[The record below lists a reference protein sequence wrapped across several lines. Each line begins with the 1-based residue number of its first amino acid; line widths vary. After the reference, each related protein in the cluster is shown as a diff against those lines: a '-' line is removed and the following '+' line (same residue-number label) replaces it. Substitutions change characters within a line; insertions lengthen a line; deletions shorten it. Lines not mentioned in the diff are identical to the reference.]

1 MCFPGMPKAK
11 TNTSG
16 EERSP
21 FWWLR
26 WVPAALAFLLVL
38 DLIYVVGRVAIVP
51 VLASF
56 AIAYLLE
63 PIVEYFTHHR
73 IKRPIAA
80 ILAILIV
87 SLALGGVLA
96 LTIPDLWA
104 QATAAGEKIMAYA
117 TPGNAAWQRAQ
128 LRKFSPFLDT
138 LLGARLEEIIRDP
151 AGSLS
156 ASASWAAGG
165 LSDFLSTAV
174 AGLDLLLVPF
184 FVFYI
189 LVDFQNWRDS
199 SEGLIP
205 PRFRE
210 PFSRMFDEVGRILQ
224 SYVRGQLMIA
234 LIMGGLYAIG
244 FAFLGVPAWGG
255 IAVISGFL
263 NLIPYVG
270 TLFGWVLAAGFTFA
284 DTRDLWRVIAVTG
297 VFVAVQSVEGY
308 YLTPKILGGRLRLHP
323 MAVFLGLLVGGKLFG
338 FLGILLAVP
347 VIAICHVFLKF
358 FRELYKGSKFYHNG
372 EIHPAEAPSEKIEE
386 RIAEA
391 ADTVLTEQVEAQEGD
406 ELLAPEKKDDDPVA
420 QEFATK

>member
-1 MCFPGMPKAK
+1 MLKMK
-11 TNTSG
+11 TNKSG

-38 DLIYVVGRVAIVP
+38 ELIYIVGRVAIVP

-63 PIVEYFTHHR
+63 PIVEYFEQYR
-73 IKRPIAA
+73 LKRPIAA
-80 ILAILIV
+80 ILSILLV
-87 SLALGGVLA
+87 SVVLGGVLA

-128 LRKFSPFLDT
+128 LREFSPFLDAVI
-138 LLGARLEEIIRDP
+138 GEKLERIIRDP

-165 LSDFLSTAV
+165 LSDFFSTAV
-174 AGLDLLLVPF
+174 AGLDLLVVPF

-189 LVDFQNWRDS
+189 LVDFQTWRDS
-199 SEGLIP
+199 SEELIP

-234 LIMGGLYAIG
+234 MIMAALYAAG
-244 FAFLGVPAWGG
+244 FVFLGVPAWGG

-270 TLFGWVLAAGFTFA
+270 TLFGWVLAGGFTFA
-284 DTRDLWRVIAVTG
+284 DTRDLWRVFAVTG
-297 VFVAVQSVEGY
+297 VFVVVQTIEGY

-323 MAVFLGLLVGGKLFG
+323 MAVFLGLLIGGKLFG

-358 FRELYKGSKFYHNG
+358 FRELYKASKFYHKG
-372 EIHPAEAPSEKIEE
+372 ELPPEEAPSENIEE

-391 ADTVLTEQVEAQEGD
+391 AETVLTEQVEAQEGD

-420 QEFATK
+420 RELTTK